1 LGGLALKQYA
11 VIYEKGPTSWG
22 AHVPDLPTCIAVGDT
37 FEEVQGLI
45 SEAISLYIE
54 TLKEEGKP
62 IPEPVTQVG
71 CVSVAA

>member
-1 LGGLALKQYA
+1 MREFV
-11 VIYEKGPTSWG
+11 VIYEEGPTSWG
-22 AHVPDLPTCIAVGDT
+22 AYVPDLPTCVAVGKT

-54 TLKEEGKP
+54 TLKEDGKL

-71 CVSVAA
+71 RVSVAV